1 MKKFFAIGMF
11 LLMIAGTYAQGTN
24 QVWREELGYGM
35 FAINQG
41 DPNGARSR
49 TIYRLCSACR
59 GTTLCGNCYGTARCT
74 LCNGQGYII
83 TAGYGT
89 YLPCAACGQSGRC
102 MVCGGTGRCVCTQY
116 EYPGYMPGS
125 TIVVGVDG
133 QVISN
138 INYGSGSS
146 GSSSSGSSSRSS
158 SGSSKRSGVG
168 CSQCNY
174 TGVDPSPSGGNLT
187 SWVAYYNSSGNKCP
201 YCGHYDSHQHARC
214 AHCNVP
220 TR

>member
-1 MKKFFAIGMF
+1 MVCSPSTRA
-11 LLMIAGTYAQGTN
+11 TRTVQGRVLST
-24 QVWREELGYGM
+24 VYV
-35 FAINQG
+35 
-41 DPNGARSR
+41 
-49 TIYRLCSACR
+49 RLAEVRPCVGIVMER
-59 GTTLCGNCYGTARCT
+59 QDARCVT
-74 LCNGQGYII
+74 DKDISLQQAMEHTCLVRLVDSR
-83 TAGYGT
+83 ADVW
-89 YLPCAACGQSGRC
+89 
-102 MVCGGTGRCVCTQY
+102 VCGGTGRCVCTQY